1 MAKRNR
7 AAADLVGKVV
17 NDYGEDSKP
26 HAQYVRNVDEWY
38 KAYRGVLELK
48 SRASE
53 WRSKLAPSYIFQVV
67 ETLTANVVDPAPRW
81 SVRPQPRMASPQ
93 EIQMLN
99 AGARA
104 NELLLNEQIRIDHLA
119 EKKSAFAKQAFIAN
133 MSVWKTYWKYEQ
145 GVTRSQQVVTEQDSA
160 TGLMVQRVKTVESKG
175 PVKDDPTAEL
185 VDVRDFVV
193 HQGAVSLDKAQ
204 RVTHRCYYSF
214 DELKR
219 LEQQG
224 VYGPSAGGESVDILK
239 DAGSFKTDATT
250 RETEL
255 FSSDRTKDQIE
266 VLEQWRRQPDG
277 SLRVVAVGNRNVLL
291 RDAPSPFWH
300 NEFPFVICTPVPD
313 IGRIPGISL
322 VGQIAD
328 LQDAAWALL
337 NQRMDNTELLNNAIV
352 LIRDDLENTDQLEW
366 APGAQWFVQDPS
378 QVRTLDVNPI
388 SAQISLAAEDKLK
401 QDLQNIPGAAP
412 SLLGQADQSAG
423 AQTATEVSI
432 TANLAQRRI
441 QIMKQQF
448 RWSDARLGSQWLAM
462 NQQFLSSE
470 RVVQSIGRD
479 GAAAWEKIHPLAIQ
493 GQFYLDL
500 DSMDESLMRQER
512 RAESQAKLQVA
523 IQALPAFASMAQAGG
538 PLLNLKAFMDD
549 YLDAFNIDDTAKYY
563 SNKPAAMAPAA
574 GGGPQPSQGPPVPSQ
589 GVTAPQASDATSPSN
604 ATSMS
609 PMAAMQ
615 QMLAATGGPNNIG

>member
-1 MAKRNR
+1 M
-7 AAADLVGKVV
+7 
-17 NDYGEDSKP
+17 
-26 HAQYVRNVDEWY
+26 
-38 KAYRGVLELK
+38 
-48 SRASE
+48 
-53 WRSKLAPSYIFQVV
+53 
-67 ETLTANVVDPAPRW
+67 
-81 SVRPQPRMASPQ
+81 
-93 EIQMLN
+93 
-99 AGARA
+99 
-104 NELLLNEQIRIDHLA
+104 
-119 EKKSAFAKQAFIAN
+119 
-133 MSVWKTYWKYEQ
+133 
-145 GVTRSQQVVTEQDSA
+145 
-160 TGLMVQRVKTVESKG
+160 
-175 PVKDDPTAEL
+175 
-185 VDVRDFVV
+185 
-193 HQGAVSLDKAQ
+193 
-204 RVTHRCYYSF
+204 
-214 DELKR
+214 
-219 LEQQG
+219 
-224 VYGPSAGGESVDILK
+224 DILK

-300 NEFPFVICTPVPD
+300 NEFPFVICTPIPD

-328 LQDAAWALL
+328 LQEAAWALL

-388 SAQISLAAEDKLK
+388 SAQISLVAEDKLK

-412 SLLGQADQSAG
+412 SLLGQADQSSG

-448 RWSDARLGSQWLAM
+448 RWADARLGSQWLAM
-462 NQQFLSSE
+462 NQQFLSNE

-549 YLDAFNIDDTAKYY
+549 YLDAFNVDDTAKYY
-563 SNKPAAMAPAA
+563 SNKPAAMASPA
-574 GGGPQPSQGPPVPSQ
+574 GGGLACWGWPAAFARS
-589 GVTAPQASDATSPSN
+589 SN
-604 ATSMS
+604 AVTGRYS
-609 PMAAMQ
+609 PP
-615 QMLAATGGPNNIG
+615 GV

>member
-1 MAKRNR
+1 MAKRTR

-17 NDYGEDSKP
+17 NDYGEDCKP

-38 KAYRGVLELK
+38 KAYRGVLELR

-81 SVRPQPRMASPQ
+81 AVRPQPRMASQ
-93 EIQMLN
+93 EEIIMLN
-99 AGARA
+99 AGAKA

-145 GVTRSQQVVTEQDSA
+145 GITRKQQVVTEQDSA
-160 TGLMVQRVKTVESKG
+160 TGLMVQRVKRVESKG

-328 LQDAAWALL
+328 LQEAAWALL

-412 SLLGQADQSAG
+412 SLLGQSDSGAG

-448 RWSDARLGSQWLAM
+448 RWADARLGSQWLAM
-462 NQQFLSSE
+462 NQQFLSNE

-493 GQFYLDL
+493 GDYYLDL

-549 YLDAFNIDDTAKYY
+549 YLDAFNVDDTAKYY
-563 SNKPAAMAPAA
+563 SNKPAAAAPPA
-574 GGGPQPSQGPPVPSQ
+574 GGGPPPSQGPPMPSR